1 MALHHYSPLSTTE
14 SLSHQRSSKKPPIN
28 SSGLRTHRQSSL
40 KFSGVSIPPV
50 TNACV
55 QLRSMRT
62 MEQSTADNH
71 SMQSAINMANTTA
84 VAREPGVDSGVA
96 IGDDKTDGEKDV
108 DYDSIITA
116 ILSAN
121 KQREMDTRHN
131 KRVDSRPISAKNSA
145 GPSRRKLR
153 SHCVKCSPIIRNT
166 RKGEVVDLDEDTP
179 YPLQPIFDD
188 NFNTQYIQDSYCVS
202 LTDNDFA
209 CLSTQV
215 GLDDYSED
223 FVVNISEPQHCS
235 HHNEVKFYPFRQL
248 HYSDPSNSNTDS
260 PSKQSFT
267 SANLLSN
274 DKSNP
279 FLQTYFDPCD
289 IDTDSVPSP
298 TRPSLN
304 SKTPTEREFL
314 VLPSE
319 DTTPNWMQLDE
330 YANIQS
336 LRAPDG
342 VTGVLYTD
350 DIFSELLA

>member
-14 SLSHQRSSKKPPIN
+14 SLSHQRSSKKPSMN
-28 SSGLRTHRQSSL
+28 SGDLRTHRQSSL
-40 KFSGVSIPPV
+40 NFSGVSIPPV

-62 MEQSTADNH
+62 MDPTTADNH
-71 SMQSAINMANTTA
+71 SIQSAKNMANTTA
-84 VAREPGVDSGVA
+84 AARETGVSSGVA
-96 IGDDKTDGEKDV
+96 IGDGKTDGEKDV

-121 KQREMDTRHN
+121 EQREMATRRN
-131 KRVDSRPISAKNSA
+131 MKVDSRLISANNSA
-145 GPSRRKLR
+145 GPSRRNLR

-188 NFNTQYIQDSYCVS
+188 NFNAQYIQDSYCVPP
-202 LTDNDFA
+202 TDNDLA

-223 FVVNISEPQHCS
+223 TLVHISEPQHRS
-235 HHNEVKFYPFRQL
+235 HQNEVKFYPFRQL
-248 HYSDPSNSNTDS
+248 RYSDHSNKDS
-260 PSKQSFT
+260 PSKQSIT

-274 DKSNP
+274 DKPNP

-289 IDTDSVPSP
+289 IDTESVLSP

-304 SKTPTEREFL
+304 SKTPTEQEFL
-314 VLPSE
+314 VLPFE
-319 DTTPNWMQLDE
+319 DTKPKWMQLDE

-350 DIFSELLA
+350 DIFSELLE